1 MTETL
6 TLPMSENLGLS
17 IISDDED
24 YLFLAG
30 DHTIG
35 RATVYGLAAEGQ
47 RHNSFTGALF
57 AIYAEDGK
65 AVFLDGITMK
75 SKTDGDK

>member
-1 MTETL
+1 
-6 TLPMSENLGLS
+6 MSETIGLS

-24 YLFLAG
+24 YIFMAG
-30 DHTIG
+30 SQTVG

-47 RHNSFTGALF
+47 MHNSLTGALF